1 MKTFLTII
9 FATIC
14 AAIANGQTI
23 KTLGYNTTSGQ
34 IIYSGTNDLSFTNIE
49 FFVRFREISAE
60 NIEAGIGTN
69 AVSFGATGID
79 FAGVAAAA
87 TRTNLELGATWLTN
101 TNVTNF
107 RSAIGLGAGN
117 NVFFDTVS
125 ATEFSTDNG
134 ISGASLSADGI
145 LFSGNSAAATRTNLG
160 LGGGITTNRTFV
172 SYNGTNYTT
181 NSVSISNGVITGWTQ

>member
-1 MKTFLTII
+1 MKTFLTLLL
-9 FATIC
+9 ATLC

-23 KTLGYNTTSGQ
+23 KTLGYNTTNGQ

-87 TRTNLELGATWLTN
+87 TRTNLGFSLQALTNDSNATMMRALSGSTN
-101 TNVTNF
+101 TNHPFSGSVSVVGTNNTNT
-107 RSAIGLGAGN
+107 L
-117 NVFFDTVS
+117 VFS
-125 ATEFSTDNG
+125 NG
-134 ISGASLSADGI
+134 ILQE
-145 LFSGNSAAATRTNLG
+145 
-160 LGGGITTNRTFV
+160 V
-172 SYNGTNYTT
+172 
-181 NSVSISNGVITGWTQ
+181 Q